1 VPKPWVMKATAQTQ
15 NEKHEA
21 GPRLVL
27 ISELEPAKAQ
37 SQPPVRIIGAE
48 PRTGGGFRL
57 TDR

>member
-1 VPKPWVMKATAQTQ
+1 MEMKAIRPLSH
-15 NEKHEA
+15 NPKREA

-27 ISELEPAKAQ
+27 ITELEPARTPDRA
-37 SQPPVRIIGAE
+37 PLRIIGAE

>member
-1 VPKPWVMKATAQTQ
+1 MKGTAESH
-15 NEKHEA
+15 NEKPQA

-27 ISELEPAKAQ
+27 ITELEPAKAQ
-37 SQPPVRIIGAE
+37 SHSPLRIVGAE

>member
-1 VPKPWVMKATAQTQ
+1 MKEAAQSH
-15 NEKHEA
+15 NEKPQA

-27 ISELEPAKAQ
+27 ITELEPAKAQ
-37 SQPPVRIIGAE
+37 SQAPVRIIGAE

>member
-1 VPKPWVMKATAQTQ
+1 MKATAQSQ
-15 NEKHEA
+15 NEKREA

-27 ISELEPAKAQ
+27 ITELEPAKAQ
-37 SQPPVRIIGAE
+37 SQAPVRILGAE